1 MIIDQPLG
9 KVLGGAYF
17 IWVLMKLQGLTIKI
31 LTVAVIVL
39 VMNFSIL
46 LKSKEYG
53 KFVFSQ
59 NSIVIIRKCQIIF
72 VKAVILLL
80 YKQACEHNDC
90 PAVLCTLNVDILYRE
105 KYIAVHIKLLV
116 HAQYNAIH
124 RNRTLSNVLRSRS

>member
-1 MIIDQPLG
+1 MG

-39 VMNFSIL
+39 VMDFSIL

-59 NSIVIIRKCQIIF
+59 NSIVVIRKCQIIF
-72 VKAVILLL
+72 VKAV
-80 YKQACEHNDC
+80 
-90 PAVLCTLNVDILYRE
+90 
-105 KYIAVHIKLLV
+105 
-116 HAQYNAIH
+116 
-124 RNRTLSNVLRSRS
+124 